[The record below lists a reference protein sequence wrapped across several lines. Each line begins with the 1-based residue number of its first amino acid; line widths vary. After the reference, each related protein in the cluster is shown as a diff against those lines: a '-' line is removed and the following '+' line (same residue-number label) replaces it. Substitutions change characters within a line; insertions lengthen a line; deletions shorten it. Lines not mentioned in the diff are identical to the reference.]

1 MENNDIELKIDKLV
15 ESTTNFLKRLG
26 LPVEEKSDN
35 DVTKWLSPSIEEIR
49 GLPPDECA
57 NIAVLLSREARF
69 IQTEINKIN
78 SKILFLEASLN
89 RIISPKLSSYD
100 KFISYEQKKSLVI
113 AENEYA
119 KKIDNLL
126 IQLHIKLASISYL
139 PGMINKQSDTFIE
152 LSRSKRSQK

>member
-1 MENNDIELKIDKLV
+1 MENDIDSKVIQ
-15 ESTTNFLKRLG
+15 STENFLAKLG
-26 LPVEEKSDN
+26 LPSNISFDDN
-35 DVTKWLSPSIEEIR
+35 ILKWLNPSLDDLR

-78 SKILFLEASLN
+78 SRILYLEAVLN
-89 RIISPKLSSYD
+89 RTIIPKLNSYD
-100 KFISYEQKKSLVI
+100 KFISYEQKRGLII

-119 KKIDNLL
+119 KNIDNLL
-126 IQLHIKLASISYL
+126 IQLRIKLTAISYL